1 MAKTD
6 LTAQIVRE
14 LLHYDPETGVF
25 TWLPRRLEF
34 FSKEMYAKT
43 WNTQFAGKEA
53 RGLSNG
59 YLSIRV
65 LNRAYWSHRLAWL
78 YVHGQWPEG
87 VVDHINGNRL
97 DNRIS
102 NLRDVNDAINAQ
114 NIRTAPK
121 KGSKTPLGV
130 FFNQRKVLRKFS
142 ASINICGRTKH
153 LGYFDTETDAHNAYL
168 IAKRQHHPGCTI

>member
-78 YVHGQWPEG
+78 YMHGEWPLG
-87 VVDHINGNRL
+87 FIDHINGDKH
-97 DNRIS
+97 DNRIQ
-102 NLRDVNDAINAQ
+102 NLRDVSRQTNAQ
-114 NIRTAPK
+114 NLRVAPK
-121 KGSKTPLGV
+121 KCSNTPLGV
-130 FFNQRKVLRKFS
+130 FFNHRKIVRRFS
-142 ASINICGRTKH
+142 ASIMVLGKTKH
-153 LGYFDTETDAHNAYL
+153 LGYFDTEVEAHNAYL
-168 IAKRQHHPGCTI
+168 NAKRQHHQGCTI